1 MIQTAIEQAVAEF
14 VARSY
19 VADGVASGDIQ
30 QRGST
35 LTFLGALA
43 GQPDLAIRSGE
54 IMDEATLPAVQVVA
68 QGGEEDD
75 LGNQTFDVEVSL
87 LWPAHGDGITAD
99 QLARLDAESAR
110 VQSYLFDDDLGEL
123 MQATNILNTAA
134 SVIGV
139 PSRSSRREFAENVA
153 VHTLTL
159 NLYTCD
165 LAGIY

>member
-1 MIQTAIEQAVAEF
+1 MIQTDIEQAIAEF
-14 VARSY
+14 IARSY
-19 VADGVASGDIQ
+19 VADGIASADIQ

-35 LTFLGALA
+35 MVFLGALS
-43 GQPDLAIRSGE
+43 GQPNLAVRSGE

-68 QGGEEDD
+68 QGGEEDEI
-75 LGNQTFDVEVSL
+75 GNQTFDVEVGL

-110 VQSYLFDDDLGEL
+110 VQSYVFDDALGEL
-123 MQATNILNTAA
+123 MQDTNILNTAA

-139 PSRSSRREFAENVA
+139 PSRSSRREFSENVA